1 MFDSI
6 YASATAATTT
16 TSIQLLPLLT
26 CMLVSL
32 VLGAALAWVYAFRQR
47 HSRSFTLALTV
58 LPAIV
63 CVVITVVNGNL
74 GAGVAVA
81 GAFSLVRFRSA
92 PGSGRDIASVFLA
105 MAVGLVAGMG
115 YLAAAALV
123 TLVIGG
129 ACLVLQTAGGRAG
142 DSEPLVLKL
151 TVPED
156 LDYTSAFDDVLAR
169 YTTSCELTS
178 VKTANMGSLF
188 RLGYDVTLAQD
199 ASQRQLI
206 NELRA
211 RNGNLEVALTHH
223 DTTYE
228 F

>member
-6 YASATAATTT
+6 YQVTEYTTGT
-16 TSIQLLPLLT
+16 IQALPLFI

-32 VLGAALAWVYAFRQR
+32 ALGAALAWVYAFHQR
-47 HSRSFTLALTV
+47 ASRSFTLALTV

-63 CVVITVVNGNL
+63 CVVITAVNGNL

-92 PGSGRDIASVFLA
+92 PGSGRDIAFVFLA

-115 YLAAAALV
+115 YLGAAALV

-129 ACLVLQTAGGRAG
+129 ACLALQTAGSVSAT
-142 DSEPLVLKL
+142 DALTLKV

-156 LDYTSAFDDVLAR
+156 LDYTTAFDDVLAR
-169 YTTSCELTS
+169 YTASHELTS

-188 RLGYDVTLAQD
+188 RLSYDVTLAPGAD
-199 ASQRQLI
+199 QRQLI
-206 NELRA
+206 NEVRA
-211 RNGNLEVALTHH
+211 RNGNLEVAIAHH
-223 DTTYE
+223 ETGGYDL
-228 F
+228 